1 MLLVYN
7 KLASAEDNGVVI
19 HNPLALT
26 HTFLPCR
33 PAYPEAWRQYHMLF
47 DPTESSSQQ
56 VLGHKY
62 KFQIQQIYYLFR
74 VNDLSFV
81 VSIDLKYFVLILFIR
96 PTNLL

>member
-1 MLLVYN
+1 
-7 KLASAEDNGVVI
+7 
-19 HNPLALT
+19 
-26 HTFLPCR
+26 
-33 PAYPEAWRQYHMLF
+33 MLF
-47 DPTESSSQQ
+47 DPTKSSSQQ

>member
-1 MLLVYN
+1 
-7 KLASAEDNGVVI
+7 
-19 HNPLALT
+19 
-26 HTFLPCR
+26 
-33 PAYPEAWRQYHMLF
+33 MLF
-47 DPTESSSQQ
+47 DPTKSSSQQ

-74 VNDLSFV
+74 VNGLSFV